1 MNLKATLKSTVN
13 NKNGWFVITDKEA
26 KVIHAKD
33 LNFNDSILMII
44 ESGSMLI
51 QDGDISSF
59 VNKKD
64 SSKIF
69 AVGSFID
76 SNDIKSLAFIQSDN
90 NVTQEEIAVFMKVL
104 IKMSEC
110 SSFW

>member
-13 NKNGWFVITDKEA
+13 NKNGWFVITDKA

-51 QDGDISSF
+51 QDG
-59 VNKKD
+59 
-64 SSKIF
+64 
-69 AVGSFID
+69 
-76 SNDIKSLAFIQSDN
+76 
-90 NVTQEEIAVFMKVL
+90 T
-104 IKMSEC
+104 
-110 SSFW
+110 